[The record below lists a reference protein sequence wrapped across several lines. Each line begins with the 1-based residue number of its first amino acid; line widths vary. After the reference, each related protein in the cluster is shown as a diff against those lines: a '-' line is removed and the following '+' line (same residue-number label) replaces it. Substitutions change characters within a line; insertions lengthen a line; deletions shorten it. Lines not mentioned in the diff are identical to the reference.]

1 MYYTLLH
8 YNTPMKDKIF
18 NICET
23 LKQSGINPTAE
34 KVRNELG
41 SGSFTTISPI
51 IREWKDTQSKTE
63 TVPAIPPEAQNAVT
77 QATALIWK
85 IATDHQTEAINAV
98 RQECNCIEQE
108 ALAERDEALK
118 EIQFLESQLQT
129 LKTNLETVEKQNL
142 TITTEKA
149 SLELQIQKQQLII
162 DSTTI
167 FNEDLKNEVKELRKV
182 ATTAQSE
189 ASKLE
194 GMLEVYKSQSQ
205 TKTQFQTENQN
216 RTQNE
221 PVPQSQPE
229 AEPKTQPPAKGTITR
244 KTVPKDKT
252 GT

>member
-1 MYYTLLH
+1 MYYNLLH
-8 YNTPMKDKIF
+8 YNTLMKDKIF

-23 LKQSGINPTAE
+23 LKQSEINPTAE

-51 IREWKDTQSKTE
+51 IREWRDTQSKTE
-63 TVPAIPPEAQNAVT
+63 TVPEIPPEAQNAVT

-98 RQECNCIEQE
+98 RQECNRIEQE

-118 EIQFLESQLQT
+118 EIQFLENQLQN
-129 LKTNLETVEKQNL
+129 LKMNLETVEKQNR

-167 FNEDLKNEVKELRKV
+167 ANEELKNEVKELRRI
-182 ATTAQSE
+182 TSTAQSE

-205 TKTQFQTENQN
+205 A
-216 RTQNE
+216 QNE
-221 PVPQSQPE
+221 P
-229 AEPKTQPPAKGTITR
+229 EPKTQPTAKGTITR
-244 KTVPKDKT
+244 KTVPKDK
-252 GT
+252 

>member
-1 MYYTLLH
+1 
-8 YNTPMKDKIF
+8 MKDKIF

-23 LKQSGINPTAE
+23 LKKSGINPTAE

-41 SGSFTTISPI
+41 SWSFTTINPI
-51 IREWKDTQSKTE
+51 IREWRDTQSKTE
-63 TVPAIPPEAQNAVT
+63 TVPEIPPEAQNAVT

-98 RQECNCIEQE
+98 RQECNRIEQE

-118 EIQFLESQLQT
+118 EIQFLENQLQN
-129 LKTNLETVEKQNL
+129 LKTNLETVEKQNR

-167 FNEDLKNEVKELRKV
+167 ANEELKNEVKELRRI
-182 ATTAQSE
+182 TSTAQSE

-194 GMLEVYKSQSQ
+194 GMLEVYKSQS
-205 TKTQFQTENQN
+205 

-221 PVPQSQPE
+221 P
-229 AEPKTQPPAKGTITR
+229 EPKTQPTAKSTTAR
-244 KTVPKDKT
+244 KTVPKAST
-252 GT
+252 

>member
-51 IREWKDTQSKTE
+51 VREWRDTQSKTE

-98 RQECNCIEQE
+98 RQECNRIEQE

-167 FNEDLKNEVKELRKV
+167 ANEELKAEVKELRKI

-205 TKTQFQTENQN
+205 A
-216 RTQNE
+216 QNE
-221 PVPQSQPE
+221 PEQ
-229 AEPKTQPPAKGTITR
+229 KTQPTAKGTITR

>member
-1 MYYTLLH
+1 MYYNLLH

-23 LKQSGINPTAE
+23 LKKSGINPTAE

-51 IREWKDTQSKTE
+51 IREWRDTQSKTE

-98 RQECNCIEQE
+98 RQECNRIEQE

-118 EIQFLESQLQT
+118 EIQFLENQLQT
-129 LKTNLETVEKQNL
+129 LKTSLETIEKQNR

-167 FNEDLKNEVKELRKV
+167 FNEDLKNEVKELRKI
-182 ATTAQSE
+182 ATTAQNE

-205 TKTQFQTENQN
+205 A
-216 RTQNE
+216 QNE
-221 PVPQSQPE
+221 P
-229 AEPKTQPPAKGTITR
+229 EPKTQTTTKSTTAR
-244 KTVPKDKT
+244 KTVPKDK
-252 GT
+252 

>member
-8 YNTPMKDKIF
+8 YNTAMKDKIF

-51 IREWKDTQSKTE
+51 IREWRDTQSKTE
-63 TVPAIPPEAQNAVT
+63 TVPEIPPEAQNAVT

-98 RQECNCIEQE
+98 RQECNRIEQE

-118 EIQFLESQLQT
+118 EIQFLENQLQT
-129 LKTNLETVEKQNL
+129 LKTSLETIEKQNR

-167 FNEDLKNEVKELRKV
+167 ANEELKNEVKELRRI
-182 ATTAQSE
+182 TSTAQSE

-205 TKTQFQTENQN
+205 A
-216 RTQNE
+216 QNE
-221 PVPQSQPE
+221 P
-229 AEPKTQPPAKGTITR
+229 EPKTQTTTKSTTAR
-244 KTVPKDKT
+244 KTVPKDK
-252 GT
+252 

>member
-1 MYYTLLH
+1 MYYTSLH

-51 IREWKDTQSKTE
+51 VREWRDTQSKTE

-98 RQECNCIEQE
+98 RQECNRIEQE

-129 LKTNLETVEKQNL
+129 LKTNLETVEKQNR

-149 SLELQIQKQQLII
+149 SLELQIQKQQHII

-167 FNEDLKNEVKELRKV
+167 FNEELKNEVKELRKI

-205 TKTQFQTENQN
+205 A
-216 RTQNE
+216 QNE
-221 PVPQSQPE
+221 P
-229 AEPKTQPPAKGTITR
+229 EPKTQTTAKSTTAR
-244 KTVPKDKT
+244 KTVPKDK
-252 GT
+252 